1 MDEGVCI
8 EDRSISEIGEKYAAL
23 RIISPSAD
31 AAMEKSIRAYGQLSP
46 VVCARAE
53 IGYELIDGFK
63 RLRACRRLQK
73 ESLTVRV
80 LDASERVCKAAII
93 QLNRSGRSIGHI
105 EEAMVLHSLY
115 RDDKLT
121 QPEIALLVGRHKSWV
136 SRRIS
141 LIEKVSADVQQN
153 IRLGLLSVVSG
164 REVARLPRGNQK
176 EATDAILKHRLS
188 TREVTKLIS
197 HLLSRPRW
205 EYSAI
210 LRSPW
215 DLFENPPAW
224 SDLRARLLSMHR
236 VCRSVSEGVCAAAP
250 EEVETLSELMD
261 AAVVC
266 AGKAVNDL
274 KNVLGVNS

>member
-1 MDEGVCI
+1 MDERVCI

-23 RIISPSAD
+23 RIISPPAD

-93 QLNRSGRSIGHI
+93 QLNRSGRSIGHM

-121 QPEIALLVGRHKSWV
+121 QPEIALLMGRHKSWV

-141 LIEKVSADVQQN
+141 LIEKVSEDVQRD

-197 HLLSRPRW
+197 HLLSRPHW

-215 DLFENPPAW
+215 DLFENPPVR
-224 SDLRARLLSMHR
+224 SDLRARLLSLHR
-236 VCRSVSEGVCAAAP
+236 ACRAVSEGVRATAS
-250 EEVETLSELMD
+250 EEVETLSELMEK
-261 AAVVC
+261 AVVC